1 MASRAPGSLR
11 ARTRRRRHPVVSLPG
26 PLISVVMPT
35 YESGRRYLRE
45 AIDSVRAQSHQAWEL
60 CIADDGSS
68 RPEVR
73 AEIERACAAD
83 PRVRA
88 VYLGENQGI
97 AAASNAALEL
107 AGGDYVAF
115 LDHDDVLTA
124 DALGTVAAELL
135 AEPDLDVVYSD
146 QDKLDLYGRRADPF
160 FKPDW
165 SPVYAL
171 GAMYIG
177 HLLVVRRSLAEEVGG
192 FDSRFDKIQDFEF
205 MLRVSERTER
215 IHHIPE
221 ILYRWRAVPGSIAA
235 GALEKSGVEELQ
247 AQAVTE
253 HLARVGVDAIA
264 VPDPE
269 IPHRARIV
277 AANGR
282 PPAAASVIVAW
293 DGREP
298 GPQRLFAS
306 LARHAVAG
314 PVAGAGPLE
323 VIVIAPPGCQPPDS
337 SGLEFELVEDPVAAV
352 HSPRALN
359 AGAARSDADLL
370 VFLAATVEVTTD
382 DWLEQLR
389 VHALLP
395 GVAAVGPLVT
405 TPDGRAREAGW
416 AIGLAEPAMAML
428 SGVPLGADGYY
439 GALVCARDVSALG
452 SRALAVSAEAFRRAG
467 GFSEHFAVEYA
478 DFDLCQRLR
487 SDGGRLVYAPRPRL
501 IDHEPP
507 ARARARADVV
517 DRALFVDRWYD
528 RLAAGDPFYNPSFER
543 TSARYE
549 IAHDY
554 MKWR

>member
-11 ARTRRRRHPVVSLPG
+11 ARTRRRRHAAVSLPG
-26 PLISVVMPT
+26 PVISVVMPT
-35 YESGRRYLRE
+35 YESERRYLRE

-97 AAASNAALEL
+97 SAASNAALEL

-115 LDHDDVLTA
+115 LDHDDVLTP

-253 HLARVGVDAIA
+253 HLERVGVDAIA

-277 AANGR
+277 AADGGV
-282 PPAAASVIVAW
+282 PASASVIVAW

-306 LARHAVAG
+306 LAEH
-314 PVAGAGPLE
+314 AGAEALE
-323 VIVIAPPGCQPPDS
+323 VILIVPPGCEPPDS
-337 SGLEFELVEDPVAAV
+337 SGLEVQLVEDPAAAL

-370 VFLAATVEVTTD
+370 VFVAPTIEVTAD

-389 VHALLP
+389 VHTLLP
-395 GVAAVGPLVT
+395 GVVAVGPLVT

-428 SGVPLGADGYY
+428 SGAPPGDDGYY

-452 SRALAVSAEAFRRAG
+452 SRALAVAADAFGRAG

-487 SDGGRLVYAPRPRL
+487 SDGGRLVYAPRPRFV
-501 IDHEPP
+501 DHEPP
-507 ARARARADVV
+507 ARAREREDVI

-528 RLAAGDPFYNPSFER
+528 RLAAGDPFYNTSFER

-554 MKWR
+554 MKWH